1 VSRGEA
7 SIACVLLAACMLV
20 ACAAKPTRPAS
31 EPSGPTP
38 AAPPTPSAEVV
49 PTPPAMA
56 VPVPPQ
62 TPAAAEPSGPV
73 ELAPGLRLDR
83 ARRRVEIDG
92 IVPVDA
98 GSPEQPVVFLEWL
111 VCTPDTKEHESLVVT
126 TVRPSLVHAALL
138 SLGLEPGAPGSW
150 EWRETTIVP
159 RPPTGACVRV
169 LARRQGGVEEP
180 LASWVSDRRTGRSL
194 VDHFPAEGFVFAG
207 SRTVER
213 QGQVSYRADRD
224 GGVVGLAC
232 FSSELIA
239 FTRLVNPDASLEEP
253 VWIADP
259 ARVPPRMTPVTIIL
273 EACGPG

>member
-1 VSRGEA
+1 MSRGPI
-7 SIACVLLAACMLV
+7 SRVCVLLAACVLG
-20 ACAAKPTRPAS
+20 ACSAAPTRPAAQVS
-31 EPSGPTP
+31 TP
-38 AAPPTPSAEVV
+38 AIEAPPTPPANVV
-49 PTPPAMA
+49 PTPPATA
-56 VPVPPQ
+56 VVVLPPAPVPVEPPR
-62 TPAAAEPSGPV
+62 PV
-73 ELAPGLRLDR
+73 ELAPGLRIDR
-83 ARRRVEIDG
+83 AKRRVEIDG
-92 IVPVDA
+92 TVPVDA

-126 TVRPSLVHAALL
+126 SVRPSLVHAALL

-150 EWRETTIVP
+150 EWQDTRIVP
-159 RPPTGACVRV
+159 HPPTGACVRV
-169 LARRQGGVEEP
+169 LVRRQGGVEEP
-180 LASWVSDRRTGRSL
+180 LASWVADRRTGRTL

-224 GGVVGLAC
+224 GGMVGLAC

-259 ARVPPRMTPVTIIL
+259 ARVPPRMTPVTVII
-273 EACGPG
+273 EACSSR